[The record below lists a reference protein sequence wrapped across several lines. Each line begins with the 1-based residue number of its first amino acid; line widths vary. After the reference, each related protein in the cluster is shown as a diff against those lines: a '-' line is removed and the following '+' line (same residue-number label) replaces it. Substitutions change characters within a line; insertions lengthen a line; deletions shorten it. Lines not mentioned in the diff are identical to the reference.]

1 MLFGLI
7 NMTPKEHK
15 LIDIMMDEGDAMFL
29 KILNDYP
36 ILEENDHRQ
45 STLLLNLMT
54 NCISRL
60 YILGWSEKDLCNEV
74 FDWCHQARLWQ
85 EERGDE
91 E

>member
-1 MLFGLI
+1 MDK
-7 NMTPKEHK
+7 KEHN

-36 ILEENDHRQ
+36 ILDENDHRQ

-54 NCISRL
+54 NCVSRL
-60 YILGWSEKDLCNEV
+60 HILGWTEKDLCNEV
-74 FDWCHQARLWQ
+74 FDWCKQARLWQ